1 MRRTS
6 SDHITVWLLLVLLA
20 LQASCASTLSVS
32 PEARNQLAPGGKLRA
47 AINFGN
53 PVLAVKDAT
62 TGDLRGVTVELS
74 RELARRIG
82 AKLELVG
89 YDTVAK
95 LMDGLK
101 AGAWDVAFLAVDP
114 ARAGEVTFTAP
125 YMEVENTYLV
135 PERSDIRNV
144 SQIDRPGIRV
154 AVQVKDAADL
164 FLTRE
169 LKQASLE
176 RAPDGSAA
184 FNLLKSGSADAFANN
199 RQRLLSIAD
208 TNSGY
213 RVVDGRFYAIP
224 HAALVLSERTAAA
237 IYLRSF
243 IEDVKASGFVR
254 RAIDQSGLR
263 GVIVAPPASPAH

>member
-32 PEARNQLAPGGKLRA
+32 PEARNQLAPGGILRA

-53 PVLAVKDAT
+53 PVLAVKDST

-263 GVIVAPPASPAH
+263 GVIVASPASPAH

>member
-6 SDHITVWLLLVLLA
+6 SDHIKVWLLLALLV

-32 PEARNQLAPGGKLRA
+32 SEARSQLAPGGKLRA

-53 PVLAVKDAT
+53 PVLAVKDST

-169 LKQASLE
+169 LKQASLV

-224 HAALVLSERTAAA
+224 HAALVLAERTAAA

-263 GVIVAPPASPAH
+263 GVVVAPPGSPAH